1 MTGGRWTLR
10 SRTRGRASIPLAC
23 ALCLAALASGCRKS
37 RCEDLTPVP
46 IAGVY
51 AGGGS
56 LGEERM
62 LRVSLLASGTQVA
75 LTYTTMDGSQI
86 RAIYR
91 AIKKGRKK

>member
-1 MTGGRWTLR
+1 MTRQRWVVY
-10 SRTRGRASIPLAC
+10 AS
-23 ALCLAALASGCRKS
+23 ALCVATLAGGCRKS
-37 RCEDLTPVP
+37 RCEDLRPVP

-56 LGEERM
+56 LGEERL

-86 RAIYR
+86 RAVYR
-91 AIKKGRKK
+91 ALKKGKKH